1 MSQNIPNSGL
11 SARVCLKNHATRL
24 PARTLISISI
34 AGVLSTW
41 TAHTHAQESFAPDAV
56 VSAARTTQAVTDALP
71 STTVI
76 TRADIESATV
86 SDVVS
91 LLRQQVGVNI
101 RQSGTHGA
109 MTGISIRGGDAQHT
123 LVLVDG
129 VPLNNL
135 SSGSA
140 SLEQIPL
147 ALVERIEIVRGNVSA
162 LYGSQA
168 TGGLVQIFTRK
179 SISGNTADLTVGV
192 GSEGQRKVSAQLSMG
207 NDKMQWT
214 TGVAH
219 EQVNAI
225 SAQTGVL
232 VNPDV
237 DGYRNNSGNIGVRIT
252 PNDTTEFG
260 ARFFQTKGRNDDD
273 SVYGPVDGVEYN
285 KNRTQNMT
293 LYANHQ
299 WNEQFS
305 SALNLSQISDR
316 YDYTSIAYG
325 VSDTSRYETKNQQIS
340 LQNQWNS
347 RLGIWNFGASHLH
360 QTLDSTVGFLAKSR
374 NTDSAWMG
382 YQYEQNRHHLQLN
395 GRFDRLSDLN
405 SKNFL
410 TGAINYGYDITPAW
424 RVLAGYSNGFAAP
437 SFNQLYYPPY
447 CYGGYC
453 FDSSNPNLKTEK
465 ANYAQLGVQW
475 AQAHY
480 GARVTYFDTR
490 YRNKIANDANYI
502 PQNIARARA
511 KGVEAHAWYGL
522 NGWNVDAGVTYQ
534 EVRDR
539 DTHALLIRQPRWT
552 SNLSLGKTW
561 RRWQGK
567 IDWQTRSNM
576 GDSPSY
582 GGHAAGY
589 GVLNA
594 AVHYQLNKDMK
605 FGLTVGNVFNRQYEP
620 LAGYNAMPRNFLFS
634 VNYKPS
640 W

>member
-1 MSQNIPNSGL
+1 MSQNSPIFIAGYLNTSR
-11 SARVCLKNHATRL
+11 AHATHI

-34 AGVLSTW
+34 ACALSAW
-41 TAHTHAQESFAPDAV
+41 LMPAQAQESSAPDAV
-56 VSAARTTQAVTDALP
+56 VSASRTTQAVTDALP

-86 SDVVS
+86 GDVVG
-91 LLRQQVGVNI
+91 LLRQQVGINI

-109 MTGISIRGGDAQHT
+109 MTGIAIRGGEAQHT

-135 SSGSA
+135 SAGAA

-147 ALVERIEIVRGNVSA
+147 ALIERIEVVRGNVSA
-162 LYGSQA
+162 MYGSQA
-168 TGGLVQIFTRK
+168 TGGLIQIFTRK
-179 SISGNTADLTVGV
+179 ALSGNTAELSTSVGNK
-192 GSEGQRKVSAQLSMG
+192 GQRQVAAQLSMG
-207 NDKMQWT
+207 NAKVQWT
-214 TGVAH
+214 AGVAH
-219 EQVNAI
+219 EQLKAI
-225 SAQTGVL
+225 SAQNGAL
-232 VNPDV
+232 VNPDI

-252 PNDTTEFG
+252 PNDNTELG
-260 ARFFQTKGRNDDD
+260 ARFFETRGRNDDD
-273 SVYGPVDGVEYN
+273 SVYGPVDGIEYN
-285 KNRTQNMT
+285 KNRTQNTT

-299 WNEQFS
+299 WSERLS

-316 YDYTSIAYG
+316 YDYTTVAYG

-347 RLGIWNFGASHLH
+347 SFGTWNFGASHLH
-360 QTLDSTVGFLAKSR
+360 QMLDSTVGFLTKSR
-374 NTDSAWMG
+374 NTESAWVG
-382 YQYEQNRHHLQLN
+382 YQYEQNRHHLQIN
-395 GRFDRLSDLN
+395 GRFDHLSDLD
-405 SKNFL
+405 SQNFV
-410 TGAINYGYDITPAW
+410 TGAINYGYDITPTW
-424 RVLAGYSNGFAAP
+424 RVLAGFSNGFAAP

-447 CYGGYC
+447 CYGGNC

-465 ANYAQLGVQW
+465 ANYAQIAVQW
-475 AQAHY
+475 AQTHY

-490 YRNKIANDANYI
+490 YRDKIANDANYI
-502 PQNIARARA
+502 PQNIGRARA
-511 KGVEAHAWYGL
+511 QGVESHAWYNL
-522 NGWNVDAGVTYQ
+522 NGWNVDAGLTYQ

-539 DTHALLIRQPRWT
+539 DTEALLIRQPRWT

-561 RRWQGK
+561 QRWQGQ
-567 IDWQTRSNM
+567 IDWQTRSHM

-582 GGHAAGY
+582 GGATAGY

-594 AVHYQLNKDMK
+594 GVHYQLNKDLK
-605 FGLTVGNVFNRQYEP
+605 FGLTVGNVFDRDYQP
-620 LAGYNAMPRNFLFS
+620 LAGYNSMPRNFVVS